1 MTRQV
6 IIAIMFCGVLG
17 ACDQKEAAKEPN
29 KALEMLNAETALM
42 SDPDRA
48 GQELEKRLAQRV
60 RVDSGLVLVE
70 ANLTL
75 GLYVLPI
82 STPWTLQCSDGM
94 TIVFGNSVKHEVSR
108 GDTSEDFEVDTSNE
122 VLVTLTIGNIERK
135 NCDVLATRIGKRLLA
150 ILGEDQRA
158 RQ

>member
-6 IIAIMFCGVLG
+6 IIAIMFCGLLG

-70 ANLTL
+70 AEDLN
-75 GLYVLPI
+75 LYVLPV
-82 STPWTLQCSDGM
+82 STPWTLQCSNRHGCR
-94 TIVFGNSVKHEVSR
+94 V
-108 GDTSEDFEVDTSNE
+108 
-122 VLVTLTIGNIERK
+122 
-135 NCDVLATRIGKRLLA
+135 
-150 ILGEDQRA
+150 
-158 RQ
+158 RQFSKA

>member
-1 MTRQV
+1 
-6 IIAIMFCGVLG
+6 MFSGLLG

-29 KALEMLNAETALM
+29 KALEMFNAETALM

-70 ANLTL
+70 ADLNL
-75 GLYVLPI
+75 YALPI
-82 STPWTLQCSDGM
+82 STPWTLQCSNGM
-94 TIVFGNSVKHEVSR
+94 TVVFGNSVKHEVLR

-122 VLVTLTIGNIERK
+122 VLGSELINFLALTIRS
-135 NCDVLATRIGKRLLA
+135 
-150 ILGEDQRA
+150 
-158 RQ
+158 

>member
-6 IIAIMFCGVLG
+6 IIAIMFSGLLG

-48 GQELEKRLAQRV
+48 GQELEKRLEQRV

-70 ANLTL
+70 ADFLNL
-75 GLYVLPI
+75 YALPI
-82 STPWTLQCSDGM
+82 STPWTLQCSNGM
-94 TIVFGNSVKHEVSR
+94 IVVFGNSVKHEVSR
-108 GDTSEDFEVDTSNE
+108 GDRSEDFEVDTSNE

-150 ILGEDQRA
+150 ILGQDQRA